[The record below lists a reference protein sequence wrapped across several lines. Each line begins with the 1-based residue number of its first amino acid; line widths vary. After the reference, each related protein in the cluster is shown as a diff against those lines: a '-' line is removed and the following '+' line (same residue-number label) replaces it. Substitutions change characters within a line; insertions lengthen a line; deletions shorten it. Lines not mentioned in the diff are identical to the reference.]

1 VCSAGTLKMTFPQ
14 APGADVPIGALRDAA
29 TRREHAAR
37 VLCLVPARISTPI
50 QGVFDV
56 AVAWFVLRRGRVI
69 WSVSVAIRGRVIER
83 A

>member
-1 VCSAGTLKMTFPQ
+1 MRLMESGTGRCRYGKRIC
-14 APGADVPIGALRDAA
+14 AV
-29 TRREHAAR
+29 
-37 VLCLVPARISTPI
+37 VLCHLPARISTPI